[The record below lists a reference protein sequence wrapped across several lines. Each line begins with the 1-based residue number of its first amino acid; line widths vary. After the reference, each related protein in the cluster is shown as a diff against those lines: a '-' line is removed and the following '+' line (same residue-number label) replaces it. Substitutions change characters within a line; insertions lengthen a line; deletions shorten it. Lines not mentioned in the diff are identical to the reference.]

1 MPTGTKPRPAFP
13 LGSTFTTQSAFIGRC
28 ETGRR
33 WRSSTTAPPHWLALA
48 VDMWTTQ
55 QRCPQTHSS
64 RRSLWRHDKKE
75 KERTRFPTRN
85 HPPLV
90 LMTGSTSRPTSMGAP
105 ADSRGNAGSI
115 PPTRGCHVRK
125 DLGVEQGKRHLVYQ
139 RRGAEPRS
147 GYRLLRRYFYRPAS
161 AHRRCHCW
169 PRLRP
174 GRRPRS
180 NRQSAQRAHGT
191 AERGAAA
198 KRHQERLREVLR
210 HLRQRLG
217 SRHAFV
223 DGLGHVRRN
232 PVGAERHLGGG
243 PEEQHRLPPA
253 SRSRRQPGSRGGAW
267 VPA

>member
-90 LMTGSTSRPTSMGAP
+90 LMTGSTSLQIANQAASQPPQTDSQTTS
-105 ADSRGNAGSI
+105 
-115 PPTRGCHVRK
+115 
-125 DLGVEQGKRHLVYQ
+125 
-139 RRGAEPRS
+139 
-147 GYRLLRRYFYRPAS
+147 
-161 AHRRCHCW
+161 
-169 PRLRP
+169 
-174 GRRPRS
+174 
-180 NRQSAQRAHGT
+180 
-191 AERGAAA
+191 
-198 KRHQERLREVLR
+198 
-210 HLRQRLG
+210 
-217 SRHAFV
+217 
-223 DGLGHVRRN
+223 N
-232 PVGAERHLGGG
+232 PSQQTQTLIG
-243 PEEQHRLPPA
+243 
-253 SRSRRQPGSRGGAW
+253 
-267 VPA
+267 

>member
-90 LMTGSTSRPTSMGAP
+90 LMTGSTSVLHPLQLILTEPLM
-105 ADSRGNAGSI
+105 NLKLSI
-115 PPTRGCHVRK
+115 TT
-125 DLGVEQGKRHLVYQ
+125 
-139 RRGAEPRS
+139 A
-147 GYRLLRRYFYRPAS
+147 LR
-161 AHRRCHCW
+161 
-169 PRLRP
+169 
-174 GRRPRS
+174 
-180 NRQSAQRAHGT
+180 
-191 AERGAAA
+191 
-198 KRHQERLREVLR
+198 
-210 HLRQRLG
+210 
-217 SRHAFV
+217 
-223 DGLGHVRRN
+223 
-232 PVGAERHLGGG
+232 
-243 PEEQHRLPPA
+243 
-253 SRSRRQPGSRGGAW
+253 
-267 VPA
+267 